1 MGFNKRILP
10 DKITLQNMV
19 FDFGV
24 KDVVDRYE
32 KTDMVIGN
40 PDAVEYFNSLIE
52 QYELGR

>member
-1 MGFNKRILP
+1 
-10 DKITLQNMV
+10 MV
-19 FDFGV
+19 YDFGV

>member
-19 FDFGV
+19 YDFGV